1 MPFPC
6 SDSLHAYTC
15 VLAPEIHR
23 FIDMGKN
30 CEDIAM
36 NMMVSGMTG
45 LPPVCFEEHQ
55 VLDFGTSRG
64 ISISSA
70 FTHRRDQCTA
80 DLIQLFGRDT
90 LVESREFV
98 RQFDANKFRKVRWE
112 ELDDVL
118 VSLAPLP
125 LSRRTVSQCQTELAV
140 ARQAMEEE
148 ARAGKAKAKP

>member
-1 MPFPC
+1 M
-6 SDSLHAYTC
+6 HAYTC

-23 FIDMGKN
+23 FVDMGKN

-36 NMMVSGMTG
+36 NMMVSGLTG
-45 LPPVCFEEHQ
+45 LPPVCIDEHE

-98 RQFDANKFRKVRWE
+98 RPFDSNKFRKVKWE
-112 ELDDVL
+112 ELDEVL
-118 VSLAPLP
+118 VRRSPSA
-125 LSRRTVSQCQTELAV
+125 LSEGPVC
-140 ARQAMEEE
+140 
-148 ARAGKAKAKP
+148 